1 MIRRAMR
8 EENKSVFKDFT
19 GEHKNTF
26 MFYTLP
32 AYSTSILKYIFSK
45 DDDLNVIKY
54 LVIEKTEVEPKS
66 QIGIFKMHSSVKLI

>member
-8 EENKSVFKDFT
+8 EENKSVCKNFT

-32 AYSTSILKYIFSK
+32 AYSISSILKSLFSK

-54 LVIEKTEVEPKS
+54 EYL
-66 QIGIFKMHSSVKLI
+66 

>member
-8 EENKSVFKDFT
+8 EENKSVCKNFT
-19 GEHKNTF
+19 GEHKNTL

-32 AYSTSILKYIFSK
+32 AYSISSILKSLFSK

-54 LVIEKTEVEPKS
+54 EYL
-66 QIGIFKMHSSVKLI
+66 